1 MTQQENNLGETYVLF
16 ELAGTVYAIPS
27 AEVRQLEMIE
37 HITPVPNA
45 PEAVEGVVFS
55 RGQVIPAL
63 SLRKR
68 FGFPKA
74 DYDMRSRLVVV
85 SVGERS
91 LGLIVDSAR
100 EFKRIPADS
109 ISPPPDTIAE
119 TTGKYISGITSD
131 GDRLILILDLAELI
145 TEGDEIQTESNG

>member
-1 MTQQENNLGETYVLF
+1 MTFQDNNLAESYVLF
-16 ELAGTVYAIPS
+16 ELDGTTYAVPS

-63 SLRKR
+63 SLRRR
-68 FGFPKA
+68 FGFPQA
-74 DYDMRSRLVVV
+74 EYDMRSRLVVV
-85 SVGERS
+85 SIGERS

-100 EFKRIPADS
+100 EFKRIPSES

-145 TEGDEIQTESNG
+145 TEGDEIQTESNR

>member
-1 MTQQENNLGETYVLF
+1 MTLLENHLGETFVLF
-16 ELAGTVYAIPS
+16 ELAGTTYAVPS
-27 AEVRQLEMIE
+27 SDVRQLEMIE

-45 PEAVEGVVFS
+45 PEAVEGVMFS

-63 SLRKR
+63 SLRRR
-68 FGFPKA
+68 FGFPKT
-74 DYDMRSRLVVV
+74 DYDLRSRLVVV
-85 SVGERS
+85 SVGERT

-100 EFKRIPADS
+100 EFKRIPIES
-109 ISPPPDTIAE
+109 ISPPPETIAE

-145 TEGDEIQTESNG
+145 KEGDGIQTESNI

>member
-1 MTQQENNLGETYVLF
+1 MTLMENHSGETFVLF
-16 ELAGTVYAIPS
+16 ELAGTTYAIPS
-27 AEVRQLEMIE
+27 SDVRQLEMIE

-45 PEAVEGVVFS
+45 PEAVEGVMFS
-55 RGQVIPAL
+55 RGQVLPAL
-63 SLRKR
+63 SLRRR

-74 DYDMRSRLVVV
+74 DYDLRSRLIVV

-91 LGLIVDSAR
+91 LGLIVDAAR
-100 EFKRIPADS
+100 EFKRIPIES
-109 ISPPPDTIAE
+109 ISPPPETIAE

-145 TEGDEIQTESNG
+145 KEGDGIETESTN

>member
-1 MTQQENNLGETYVLF
+1 MTLQENNLAESYVLF
-16 ELAGTVYAIPS
+16 ELAGTTYAVPS
-27 AEVRQLEMIE
+27 ADVRQLEMIE

-55 RGQVIPAL
+55 RGTVLPAL
-63 SLRKR
+63 SLRRR
-68 FGFPKA
+68 FGFPLA

-85 SVGERS
+85 SVGDRS

-100 EFKRIPADS
+100 EFKRIAPES
-109 ISPPPDTIAE
+109 IAPPPDTIAE

-131 GDRLILILDLAELI
+131 DERLILILDLAELI
-145 TEGDEIQTESNG
+145 KEGDEIQTESKS